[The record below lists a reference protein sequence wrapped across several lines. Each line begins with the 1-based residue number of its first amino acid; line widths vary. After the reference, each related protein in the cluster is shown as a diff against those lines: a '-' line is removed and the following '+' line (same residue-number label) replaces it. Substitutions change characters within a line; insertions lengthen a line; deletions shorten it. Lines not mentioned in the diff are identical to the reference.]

1 MFVHAGYFAHVRTMS
16 EVQEQVLKYLPVM
29 ARPLVMSQNRQVM
42 WTGVYADMAVSR
54 LYQIWRSLSLKAR
67 LI

>member
-1 MFVHAGYFAHVRTMS
+1 MS